1 MDNSS
6 GISELQAR
14 EREAEEAQARL
25 ANTLDRLT
33 SPETHEAVKAE
44 MLGRVQGYKNEL
56 LKQADAYK
64 DELLQKA
71 EEYKGEML
79 ERADSYKGEIF
90 ERAEQYK
97 SEFLSR
103 AEEYKNEAL
112 ERAETYKDEALQR
125 GRDAARE
132 TLHNLAEDLK
142 TRALKNPV
150 AVALIGAGV
159 GWRLY
164 KHPPVTTL
172 LVGAGAALLMRTP
185 GRSARDA
192 LRSDRDTDRE
202 TQPAY
207 GYPVAEGAQAAS
219 ATEQLTAAANDFGE
233 RARSAAAKAGAEV
246 SDVAERLGSTLASAA
261 ETTLDRAGGLA
272 GTARQN
278 PLMLGLLGLAAGA
291 VLARSMRGTE
301 TGDRLI
307 RGSTERIGGGARKVS
322 GRVSETA
329 HQAVD
334 AVAGVTTSAASAV
347 REMAETVRGHAPYVA
362 SGIRDAAGRASETIG
377 ELTSSRESDEGAVSS
392 PASRGGTSR
401 RQGQRSASQPGVGR
415 RARREIMDMAEQ
427 YPLLLSTAGVLVG
440 AVAGVA
446 LRPSIAEDRYVGPV
460 SDALK
465 QRARKTVSGR
475 IEGVLTAADQVISAM
490 DNHLNDQDHVRP
502 PRGKA

>member
-1 MDNSS
+1 MRRSRRRCSD
-6 GISELQAR
+6 
-14 EREAEEAQARL
+14 
-25 ANTLDRLT
+25 
-33 SPETHEAVKAE
+33 
-44 MLGRVQGYKNEL
+44 RVQGYKDEL

-79 ERADSYKGEIF
+79 ERADSYKGEIL

-97 SEFLSR
+97 GEFLSR

-112 ERAETYKDEALQR
+112 ERAETYKDEALR
-125 GRDAARE
+125 RARDAARE
-132 TLHNLAEDLK
+132 TLQNVAEDLK
-142 TRALKNPV
+142 TRALNNPL

-202 TQPAY
+202 TQPEDYVAGY

-219 ATEQLTAAANDFGE
+219 ATEQLTAAANDLSE

-291 VLARSMRGTE
+291 VLARSVRGTE

-307 RGSTERIGGGARKVS
+307 RGSTERIGEGARKVS
-322 GRVSETA
+322 GRVSEAA

-334 AVAGVTTSAASAV
+334 AVAGATTSAASAV
-347 REMAETVRGHAPYVA
+347 REMAETVRSHVPDVA
-362 SGIRDAAGRASETIG
+362 SGIRDAAGRASGTIG
-377 ELTSSRESDEGAVSS
+377 EITSSRQSNEGAVSS

-401 RQGQRSASQPGVGR
+401 RQGQRSPSQPGVGR

-427 YPLLLSTAGVLVG
+427 YPLLLSTAGVLLG

-446 LRPSIAEDRYVGPV
+446 LRPSVAEDRYVGPA

-465 QRARKTVSGR
+465 QRAKETVSGK
-475 IEGVLTAADQVISAM
+475 IEGVLTAADQVMSAM
-490 DNHLNDQDHVRP
+490 DNHVNDQDHVR
-502 PRGKA
+502 